1 MNIAGSYHLTTN
13 QLEIMD
19 FKQTDWEFKL
29 QIGIPNG
36 FFLADYLE
44 TRPACA
50 LPRIAEKTAR
60 LKFDGKNYGSNTG
73 DELKPVKTY
82 DTQFWETYDTKFWG

>member
-36 FFLADYLE
+36 FFWQ
-44 TRPACA
+44 
-50 LPRIAEKTAR
+50 II
-60 LKFDGKNYGSNTG
+60 
-73 DELKPVKTY
+73 
-82 DTQFWETYDTKFWG
+82 